1 VSELWVVSN
10 EYWEHAGPTS
20 TRVVGVV
27 ASLAEGQQLATVD
40 LTGLVGKVWTVREE
54 LSNDGNTWLADYTR
68 NIGHR
73 LEYGSY
79 IVKRYDV
86 KGEEDGCVGRVA

>member
-1 VSELWVVSN
+1 VSEVWVVTN
-10 EYWEHAGPTS
+10 EYWQHFGSIS

-27 ASLAEGQQLATVD
+27 ASLAEGQQLTTD
-40 LTGLVGKVWTVREE
+40 NFNGLDGKMWALHTQ
-54 LSNDGNTWLADYTR
+54 LSNDGNRWIADYTR

-79 IVKRYDV
+79 IVQRYDV
-86 KGEEDGCVGRVA
+86 KGEAA